1 MAAPL
6 ARFSLLRAAAGG
18 GDLLLRQL
26 FDAATG
32 SFTYL
37 LADGASGEGVL
48 IDSVFEQHERDLSLI
63 QELDIRLVACLDTH
77 VHADHVTGSW
87 LMHRATGCA
96 IGLAATAGA
105 EQVSLPLGPGDQVR
119 FGGRD
124 LEVRSTPGH
133 TDGCLSYVLDD
144 RSMAFTGDA
153 LLIRGCGRCDFQQG
167 NAHTLYRSI
176 TEQLFSLPESC
187 LLYPG
192 HDYTGRGV
200 SSVAE
205 ERAFNVRLG
214 GAANERDFV
223 GHMEAMKLPHPHRI
237 AEALPGNLRSGKP
250 LEQASQEIWG
260 PVRRSYAGLPE
271 IDAGWVAQ
279 HRQGLTL
286 VDLRSAEEF
295 HGPEGRI
302 AGSLLLPLPEL
313 EGRSDEIPH
322 DRPLVLVCHSSSRSA
337 LATQQLL
344 KAGRQR
350 PQPLAG
356 RGLSSGKRRGGVSR
370 TNRARGEDRL
380 HQRAGARP
388 TACDTTPNSAPTQ
401 PAPFHG
407 RPLRFDRARRR
418 LRRAGGGQAGR
429 QLRRPGGDCGRRP
442 GGGHLR
448 DPRLRAQKIVGV
460 WLGLPAPAG
469 RCRQLR
475 LATGGLSA

>member
-63 QELDIRLVACLDTH
+63 QELDIRLVACIDTH

-322 DRPLVLVCHSSSRSA
+322 DRPLVLVCHSGSRSA

-350 PQPLAG
+350 LA
-356 RGLSSGKRRGGVSR
+356 
-370 TNRARGEDRL
+370 N
-380 HQRAGARP
+380 
-388 TACDTTPNSAPTQ
+388 
-401 PAPFHG
+401 
-407 RPLRFDRARRR
+407 LR
-418 LRRAGGGQAGR
+418 
-429 QLRRPGGDCGRRP
+429 
-442 GGGHLR
+442 
-448 DPRLRAQKIVGV
+448 
-460 WLGLPAPAG
+460 
-469 RCRQLR
+469 
-475 LATGGLSA
+475 GGLSRWRAEGYPVESVAAG